1 MSRSGV
7 RALCISV
14 SIVMYNPWDGFGI
27 SCNLNL
33 RHLGMISA
41 LVLVVLGHFESE
53 FLHWSATLGNDF
65 GMTCSVARLLHMMC
79 FCRNLERWG

>member
-7 RALCISV
+7 GALCISV
-14 SIVMYNPWDGFGI
+14 SIVMYNPWDDFGI

-41 LVLVVLGHFESE
+41 LVLVVLGPFESE
-53 FLHWSATLGNDF
+53 FLH
-65 GMTCSVARLLHMMC
+65 
-79 FCRNLERWG
+79 